1 MASGATFDDLQQK
14 MKFTNI
20 VRSVKS
26 KERSGNM
33 VRARSTSS
41 SNGAPASCGVTNE
54 QVGSAAHRSAAW
66 PEYVLYTAPALAVN
80 GSIAPWALPST
91 SLAVSSRSLVA
102 SMGSGLRHEKV
113 GRGGGEGRR
122 REFWADSSA
131 SPKSERF
138 EDRCNGNTCVG
149 CNPCIGPIHSS
160 YPANIHSNRSHS
172 ILSLLVAAACLSSP
186 SASAGPSNIEPPC
199 TLVASL
205 LLKWRTC
212 SGYL

>member
-113 GRGGGEGRR
+113 GRGGGRVADENFGQTPVHLRSPNVSR
-122 REFWADSSA
+122 IDVTAILVWAATRVLDQYTR
-131 SPKSERF
+131 PIQLIFTR
-138 EDRCNGNTCVG
+138 
-149 CNPCIGPIHSS
+149 IGVTRS
-160 YPANIHSNRSHS
+160 YPYLSPPPASHPNPPPPAPRTSSRPAPWSHRS
-172 ILSLLVAAACLSSP
+172 C
-186 SASAGPSNIEPPC
+186 
-199 TLVASL
+199 
-205 LLKWRTC
+205 
-212 SGYL
+212 